1 LRFTGCGVIRIWYCI
16 LLGCATVV
24 GCARATPLFGFGL
37 FNLVWLPYLVVL
49 CYGLDY
55 DWSLSY
61 SCLVVVFMVFCLLS
75 RSSFAHSL
83 DHGACFNRVL
93 RVVFIVFSVS
103 SRRQGMTALDGK

>member
-1 LRFTGCGVIRIWYCI
+1 MQRPFLVSVSSI
-16 LLGCATVV
+16 V
-24 GCARATPLFGFGL
+24 FGFL
-37 FNLVWLPYLVVL
+37 TLSSCP
-49 CYGLDY
+49 YGLYY

-75 RSSFAHSL
+75 HSSFAHSL

-103 SRRQGMTALDGK
+103 SRRQGMTALDGKQLMPRRSSTVSG